1 MGSSGLGFLMR
12 LWQDVGQC
20 CSHQGLDGDEE
31 IFFQDGSLYSWQAG
45 VDCWQEAS
53 VACHRDL
60 SIELLECPHD
70 T

>member
-45 VDCWQEAS
+45 VDAGRRPQLHVTETS
-53 VACHRDL
+53 
-60 SIELLECPHD
+60 P
-70 T
+70 